1 MNIKKLWPAFG
12 LVLFA
17 FTVAQADMPSGGSEQ
32 RPGQTHKSVV
42 GTVNKATEEM
52 LTLQIDGGTTTRN
65 FTVKSAAREGIAGLK
80 KGDRVVLEF
89 DEGNQIVDIIHIGVK
104 HELVHGSVMG
114 VDKERSLITIQFE
127 DGKSQSYKMKEA
139 MAAKMNNIKKG
150 TEITMMVDQHSNSAM
165 DVHVD

>member
-1 MNIKKLWPAFG
+1 MKMKKLWTAFG
-12 LVLFA
+12 LVLFTLTIA
-17 FTVAQADMPSGGSEQ
+17 HADMPNNGSEQ

-65 FTVKSAAREGIAGLK
+65 FTVKSAAREGIIGLK

-89 DEGNQIVDIIHIGVK
+89 DEGNQIVDIIHIGAK
-104 HELVHGSVMG
+104 HQLVHGSVMG

-127 DGKSQSYKMKEA
+127 DGKSQSFRMKEA

-150 TEITMMVDQHSNSAM
+150 AEVTMMVDQHNNSAM
-165 DVHVD
+165 DVHID